1 MDHYSAM
8 SASRVGESADD
19 MDTLTGGSGLWA
31 LCVVAIKHR
40 IQLDRAALAHDL
52 ALGRR
57 PALTADIVRAAR
69 SAGLAAQ
76 VLTGASKQQLTQT
89 PVPAILRMQDGQ
101 YVILGQR
108 VDQDQA
114 CEIIR
119 FEMPQPVQCT
129 LDELVQNW
137 SGEII
142 LMTGTTETPADL
154 STTQFGIG
162 WFVPI
167 LWRHKRTLI
176 HILIASLFVH
186 LFALATPIFMQVVI
200 DKVLVHESVSTLL
213 VISVSLGLLGLF
225 HAILQYLR
233 SYAINHMASR
243 LDVELSSRVFAHL
256 LKVPMAYYEHIA
268 AGQIIARVRET
279 DKIGA
284 FLTGQASTV
293 TLDILFAV
301 VFLLILEAYSPRLT
315 LIVVISIPIYV
326 LVGVLIRPQLRSRTK
341 QRFSKDAQSQ
351 QILVECVVGAHTV
364 KTNAI
369 EPLAQ
374 TQWDQKRIEF
384 AEQAFHA
391 NTLGNLAL
399 VSIQYVGTLTTAV
412 ILFFG
417 ARAAMSGELTI
428 GGLVAF
434 NMIASQIA
442 GPIIRLSQLWQDY
455 QQVQVS
461 VSRLGDIMNLA
472 PEAQHGALLNLP
484 QMRGAISFRNVSFRY
499 SDTTPEVL
507 RDLSLDIPAGQVIGV
522 VGSSGCGKSTLAKLA
537 QRLHLPHQG
546 QILIDGINIATVHPA
561 WIRRQSGVVLQ
572 ETLLFNRSIHENI
585 AVAAPYMTRERV
597 IEMAQLAGAHEFITK
612 LPRGYDTMIE
622 ERGTSLSGGQRQRI
636 AIARALATNP
646 RILIL
651 DEATSALDYE
661 SEAII
666 QANLRE
672 IIRDRTVIIIA
683 HRLSTVR
690 HCDRIVGMADGRIV
704 EDGTHDE
711 LLSRERGVYRHLWRL
726 QSTTGR
732 A

>member
-1 MDHYSAM
+1 MDHDSAL
-8 SASRVGESADD
+8 SASRVGESADETD
-19 MDTLTGGSGLWA
+19 VLTGGSGLWA
-31 LCVVAIKHR
+31 LSAVAIKHR
-40 IQLDRAALAHDL
+40 VQLDRAALAHDL
-52 ALGRR
+52 ALGGR
-57 PALTADIVRAAR
+57 PALTGDIVRAAK
-69 SAGLAAQ
+69 SSGLTTQ
-76 VLTGASKQQLTQT
+76 VLRGASKQQLAQT

-108 VDQDQA
+108 ADQDY
-114 CEIIR
+114 EIFR
-119 FEMPQPVQCT
+119 FEMPQPVRCT
-129 LDELVQNW
+129 LDELAQKW

-142 LMTGTTETPADL
+142 LVTGTTETGADAAPP
-154 STTQFGIG
+154 QFGIG
-162 WFVPI
+162 WFIPI
-167 LWRHKRTLI
+167 FWRHKRTLI
-176 HILIASLFVH
+176 HILTASLFVH
-186 LFALATPIFMQVVI
+186 LLALATPIFMQVII
-200 DKVLVHESVSTLL
+200 DKVLVHESASTLM
-213 VISVSLGLLGLF
+213 VISVSLALLGLF
-225 HAILQYLR
+225 HAMLQYLR
-233 SYAINHMASR
+233 SYAINHMTSR
-243 LDVELSSRVFAHL
+243 LDVELSSRVFSHL
-256 LKVPMAYYEHIA
+256 LKLPMAYYERSA
-268 AGQIIARVRET
+268 AGQIVARVREI
-279 DKIGA
+279 DRIRA
-284 FLTGQASTV
+284 FLTGQATTV
-293 TLDILFAV
+293 ALDILFAV
-301 VFLLILEAYSPRLT
+301 GFLLFLTAYSLRLT

-326 LVGVLIRPQLRSRTK
+326 LVGALIRPQLRSRMK
-341 QRFSKDAQSQ
+341 QRFAKDAQSQ
-351 QILVECVVGAHTV
+351 QFLVECVVGTHTV
-364 KTNAI
+364 KSNAI
-369 EPLAQ
+369 EPLTQ
-374 TQWDQKRIEF
+374 TQWDEKRIGF

-399 VSIQYVGTLTTAV
+399 VSFQYVGALTTAA

-417 ARAAMSGELTI
+417 ARAVMSGELTI

-434 NMIASQIA
+434 NMIAGQIA
-442 GPIIRLSQLWQDY
+442 GPIIRLSQLWQEY

-461 VSRLGDIMNLA
+461 VSRLGDIMNSA
-472 PEAQHGALLNLP
+472 PETQHGALVNLP
-484 QMRGAISFRNVSFRY
+484 PMRGAISFRNVSFRY
-499 SDTTPEVL
+499 SDSAPEVL
-507 RDLSLDIPAGQVIGV
+507 RDLSLDIPAGQVIGI
-522 VGSSGCGKSTLAKLA
+522 VGSSGCGKSTLAKLT
-537 QRLHLPHQG
+537 QRLHLPQQG

-585 AVAAPYMTRERV
+585 AIAAPYMTREHV

-661 SEAII
+661 SEVII

-672 IIRDRTVIIIA
+672 IVRDRTVIIIA

-711 LLSRERGVYRHLWRL
+711 LLSREGGVYRHLWRL
-726 QSTTGR
+726 QSTTGG